1 MNYEESGKENMT
13 NKNGVIVNVSGGQF
27 AHAEGNAKMYVI
39 QDNSIKGNVIDD
51 IIKGIGENLSKIK
64 KEDADEIET
73 LVKMVMDELGKPKPK
88 VNRLKNHLTLV
99 SKMLTIAN
107 GIPILM
113 DNIKKLQ
120 DIIMQYIK

>member
-39 QDNSIKGNVIDD
+39 QDNSIKGNEIDD

-64 KEDADEIET
+64 NHYNSSDFFIIFYKSFKLRVYKFSGSI
-73 LVKMVMDELGKPKPK
+73 K
-88 VNRLKNHLTLV
+88 VPL
-99 SKMLTIAN
+99 
-107 GIPILM
+107 
-113 DNIKKLQ
+113 
-120 DIIMQYIK
+120 